1 MCTVLSK
8 CTSASSELIA
18 CHLLILKCIP
28 ILLYAC
34 EALYLSMHDISVL
47 DKLIFRAFAKIF
59 HTLDHSIIND
69 IRKIFDIMNIADSI
83 TKRQQRFYN
92 RYFCKNFDFSNC
104 IYDIFRIDSAQ
115 LFVP

>member
-1 MCTVLSK
+1 MLSK

-18 CHLLILKCIP
+18 CHLLTFKCIP

-47 DKLIFRAFAKIF
+47 NKLIFRAFAKIF
-59 HTLDHSIIND
+59 HTSDHSIIND

-83 TKRQQRFYN
+83 KKRQQRFYN
-92 RYFCKNFDFSNC
+92 RHFFKNFVFSNY
-104 IYDIFRIDSAQ
+104 IYDIFLIDSAP
-115 LFVP
+115 LFVL